1 MQLRVF
7 FYPGV
12 RRRKEVGGLAAIRG
26 LGGGERSPSHSRCG
40 RGGSS
45 LRPAPCEDLRRVPT
59 GQRTG
64 DNQQRFI
71 WLPAS
76 NMNIRAGLKYR
87 VESLS

>member
-40 RGGSS
+40 RGDPS
-45 LRPAPCEDLRRVPT
+45 LRTAPCEDPRWC
-59 GQRTG
+59 QQ
-64 DNQQRFI
+64 DNGLEAI
-71 WLPAS
+71 SAAS
-76 NMNIRAGLKYR
+76 SCR
-87 VESLS
+87 SQT

>member
-1 MQLRVF
+1 ML
-7 FYPGV
+7 
-12 RRRKEVGGLAAIRG
+12 VGGAGR
-26 LGGGERSPSHSRCG
+26 GGGCGVLLPRCC
-40 RGGSS
+40 RNWSAVNTTPPQQPVPWEGGSS
-45 LRPAPCEDLRRVPT
+45 LRPAPCEDPRRVPT

-76 NMNIRAGLKYR
+76 NMNNLAGLKYR